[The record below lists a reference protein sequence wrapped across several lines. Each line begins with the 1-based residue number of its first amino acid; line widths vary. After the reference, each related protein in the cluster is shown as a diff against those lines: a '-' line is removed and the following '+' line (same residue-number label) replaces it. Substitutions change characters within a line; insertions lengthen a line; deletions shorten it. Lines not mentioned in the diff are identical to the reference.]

1 MDLNDTITQST
12 GMSYDE
18 IWAILPCV
26 LLGIFCGIASYFQ
39 NFLHDENFKPSVRK
53 LVANGLVS
61 AIMSFIIFACLD
73 STDFSFM
80 TKLAISSAV
89 AFLGIDRALDIAQKL
104 LSLRGNK
111 DA

>member
-1 MDLNDTITQST
+1 
-12 GMSYDE
+12 
-18 IWAILPCV
+18 
-26 LLGIFCGIASYFQ
+26 
-39 NFLHDENFKPSVRK
+39 
-53 LVANGLVS
+53 
-61 AIMSFIIFACLD
+61 
-73 STDFSFM
+73 M